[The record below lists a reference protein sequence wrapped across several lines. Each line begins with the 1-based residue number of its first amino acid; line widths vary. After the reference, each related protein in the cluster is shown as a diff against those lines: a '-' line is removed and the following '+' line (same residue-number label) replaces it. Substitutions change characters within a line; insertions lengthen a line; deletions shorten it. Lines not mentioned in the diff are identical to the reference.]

1 MVKQCKSLDVEVK
14 LKSIH
19 QQRESTLPLVT
30 NSCPIELI
38 EQEEV
43 AEFIILKH
51 VGILPNIGTKSI
63 TN

>member
-30 NSCPIELI
+30 NSSPIELI

-43 AEFIILKH
+43 TEFLILKH
-51 VGILPNIGTKSI
+51 VGIFPNIGTKSI